1 MKQKGPEKDFEHLDS
16 SQQSSSQRRSTSIQA
31 ISEGPFS
38 LLEKFA
44 TAVPTSTPRRRRR
57 TVGSDDTPGVLPQ
70 LTPSPTL
77 RNASSSLCC
86 AHIVQRKKRRLGE
99 ASGDVALT
107 LGPFQIELRNY
118 SKAGGV
124 YARLSVNGLPCRG
137 TFYVAAGGSCLVV
150 GRREAGM
157 NQPFVFSGKDFKVC
171 VSFFSTTM
179 MDPLTLVNECVIVC
193 HQKVL

>member
-1 MKQKGPEKDFEHLDS
+1 MKQKGPEKHFEHLDS

-137 TFYVAAGGSCLVV
+137 TFYVAAGGSFLVV

-157 NQPFVFSGKDFKVC
+157 NQPFVFSGKDIKVC